1 MVWITETDVF
11 TFSTRPPPT
20 ELSLT
25 KRNVL
30 KNVATLFD
38 PLGLLALHYQSQD
51 IITSHVD
58 SWIGLGRRYWRRSD
72 GASAA
77 VVNRTRRFE
86 KCIVVCNPGQ
96 AQLKQ
101 QSTHS

>member
-1 MVWITETDVF
+1 VVWITETDVF

-38 PLGLLALHYQSQD
+38 PLGLVTPYTIRAKILLQVIWTRGLEWDDGIGGDLTEQVQQCFSELDDLKKSTSASLSATQD
-51 IITSHVD
+51 RPS
-58 SWIGLGRRYWRRSD
+58 
-72 GASAA
+72 
-77 VVNRTRRFE
+77 
-86 KCIVVCNPGQ
+86 
-96 AQLKQ
+96 
-101 QSTHS
+101 